1 MSDTPSQKR
10 CGQAETTWSSCKDQI
25 NRVRP
30 KAAQATKLNLST
42 LQQKTPG
49 FAKNDRS
56 GMIQSSR
63 QIWCSQQG
71 RDPLGKENERDCW
84 PMSACKPNRG
94 PMSDTPNEKR
104 CGQAETTRSSCKDQ
118 VSRGDTESRLGDKA
132 HLHRR
137 TRCLESLLHKHAHR
151 RLFLKTFHA
160 H

>member
-1 MSDTPSQKR
+1 M
-10 CGQAETTWSSCKDQI
+10 WSSRDNLVKLQRSDQQSETESRPGDKAQSQHTTAKDA
-25 NRVRP
+25 RP
-30 KAAQATKLNLST
+30 CQ
-42 LQQKTPG
+42 
-49 FAKNDRS
+49 NDRS
-56 GMIQSSR
+56 GMIQSSG
-63 QIWCSQQG
+63 QIWCSQQE

-94 PMSDTPNEKR
+94 AMSDTPNEKR

-118 VSRGDTESRLGDKA
+118 VSRGDTERRLGDKA

-137 TRCLESLLHKHAHR
+137 TKCLESLLHKHAHR